1 MTRKAVKDLDSELH
15 SLRKEF
21 QELTAN
27 FGTLFEKYE
36 NLEKKCEIY
45 QCKICEEGFA
55 SKREFMKHK
64 KCHMSVLPG
73 KSKCDDCDKTVNEQ
87 WKLNAHV
94 KIHKK
99 FPCEKCEKVFEV
111 KDIKEKHVKIAH
123 EGWKIF
129 CTFYNND
136 EDCPH
141 EDKCIFLHE
150 DSPICRFGKGCE
162 RNNCMFKHT
171 KDSSENEYDNKDEGK
186 DDIEDENKNDSDE
199 NEDDEDDSGDD
210 EVDDNVIDI
219 DNDDV
224 KEDENKAD
232 GEKESEEEMKIE
244 KCDFCQ
250 FESADKKRF
259 SRHKFE
265 NHSTKGKYVCMGC
278 KVEFDTRTQFNN
290 HKYFG
295 CSPT

>member
-1 MTRKAVKDLDSELH
+1 MTRKTVKDLDGELH

-27 FGTLFEKYE
+27 FGTFFEKYE

-45 QCKICEEGFA
+45 QCKICEEGYA

-73 KSKCDDCDKTVNEQ
+73 KSKCDDCDKTFNEK

-171 KDSSENEYDNKDEGK
+171 KDSSENEYDNKDEEK
-186 DDIEDENKNDSDE
+186 DDIEDENES
-199 NEDDEDDSGDD
+199 EDDEDDSAEN
-210 EVDDNVIDI
+210 EVDDLVIDI
-219 DNDDV
+219 DNEDV
-224 KEDENKAD
+224 KEDEIKAD

-295 CSPT
+295 CSPTSTNL